1 MKKRSF
7 KATIALT
14 FVLLL
19 HSACYDILNEEPRS
33 VYEPGFF
40 STEEGVE
47 GGITSLYAHLRYIYG
62 QAYYYNTTLTG
73 TDEVTYGESAD
84 QNFLVVDVTGQGETT
99 STTRRAEAVC
109 GAASSSISTASGS
122 IEYAAAV
129 GLSDELI
136 AEARWSRVSDYFPL
150 FRTFGGVPL
159 ERGAVEREFS

>member
-19 HSACYDILNEEPRS
+19 HSACSDILNEEPRS
-33 VYEPGFF
+33 IYEPGFF

-84 QNFLVVDVTGQGETT
+84 QNFLVMRSEEHT
-99 STTRRAEAVC
+99 SELQSRGHLVC
-109 GAASSSISTASGS
+109 R
-122 IEYAAAV
+122 
-129 GLSDELI
+129 LL
-136 AEARWSRVSDYFPL
+136 
-150 FRTFGGVPL
+150 L
-159 ERGAVEREFS
+159 EKNNN